1 MAAVDSTEVTS
12 PKVKAIDKW
21 GSVGAL
27 ALGVLAFFLSL
38 LTPDLFPFLGPWAGP
53 VTAALVFAGAGIAR
67 IAAYQ
72 TADPLRVNYTTQQ
85 TAFELQR
92 QREEAGEW
100 ETKPEETIVRPE
112 DKWPDNR
119 G

>member
-1 MAAVDSTEVTS
+1 MAATDSAEVTS

-21 GSVGAL
+21 GSLGAL
-27 ALGVLAFFLSL
+27 GIAAIGFALQMV
-38 LTPDLFPFLGPWAGP
+38 TPDLFGVLGAWAP
-53 VTAALVFAGAGIAR
+53 IIAATLVFIGVGISR
-67 IAAYQ
+67 ISAYQ
-72 TADPLRVNYTTQQ
+72 TADPLRVNFTAQQ

-92 QREEAGEW
+92 QREESGDWSA
-100 ETKPEETIVRPE
+100 TPEETVVRPE